1 MKYDIGVIQFPG
13 SNTERETILALQRVG
28 LNPVEFLWNENINK
42 LRELD
47 GFIIVGG
54 FSYEDRSRAGL
65 IASLDP
71 VIKNLK
77 LEAAENKPIL
87 GICNGAQ
94 ILVESGLVPE
104 ILSGEVAIALTENK
118 RIKNKSVIGTGYY
131 NNWCNLKLAV
141 KPNRSAFTN
150 TMNYNQLIRIPFAHA
165 EGRFLVPKELLML
178 LIKNNQLVFQYC
190 NEEGSII
197 NDFPVNPN
205 GSDNNISAIC
215 NASGNVMAIM
225 PHPERTGD
233 GDTIFRSM
241 KYFIK
246 NNHKINYHPVNYKRK
261 KLKIN
266 SYKISKKY
274 TNWFID
280 MIITDN
286 EAISIESSIK
296 SLGIDVNIK
305 KQIHWEIESINKKK
319 VLKEIMFSGELFNPN
334 KEKISSISRKSNK
347 IILLIRPKEDIFA
360 KSKLESLK
368 NKFNIENI
376 IDLKR
381 SVVWNITFNSLNI
394 ESDYNQIINK
404 NIFFNPLSH
413 KCYEIS

>member
-225 PHPERTGD
+225 PHPERTED
-233 GDTIFRSM
+233 GDSIFSSM

-246 NNHKINYHPVNYKRK
+246 NNHKINYHPINYKPK

-305 KQIHWEIESINKKK
+305 KQIHWEIESINKDK
-319 VLKEIMFSGELFNPN
+319 VIKEIMFSGELFNPN

-376 IDLKR
+376 INLKR
-381 SVVWNITFNSLNI
+381 SVVWNITFNGLNI
-394 ESDYNQIINK
+394 ESDYNHIINK

-413 KCYEIS
+413 ECYEIS

>member
-225 PHPERTGD
+225 PHPERTED
-233 GDTIFRSM
+233 GDSIFSSM

-246 NNHKINYHPVNYKRK
+246 NNHKINYHPINYKPK

-280 MIITDN
+280 TIITDN

-305 KQIHWEIESINKKK
+305 KQIHWEIESINKDK
-319 VLKEIMFSGELFNPN
+319 VIKEIMFSGELFNPN

-376 IDLKR
+376 INLKR
-381 SVVWNITFNSLNI
+381 SVVWNITFNGLNI
-394 ESDYNQIINK
+394 ESDYNHIINK

-413 KCYEIS
+413 ECYEIS